1 MTTSSQHDPVTRP
14 APRANTVTAIDAK
27 TAANGQGNRR
37 ARLDPKLRH
46 YPESRF
52 GGYSDIDQLVVFYT
66 RVRSLLEPS
75 FTVLDI
81 GCGRG
86 KHAEKQ
92 TARTRLKILNDQCK
106 TVIGI
111 DVNPAAQDN
120 PFVDQ
125 FHLIDANSRWPI
137 PDSSVDLAVSDY
149 VLEHVENPDLF
160 FSECHRVIRPGGYL
174 CMRTTNAL
182 SYFGV
187 AARVIPNRLH
197 PAIVQRAYVNPRK
210 EEDVFPTRLPVQHRA
225 RGPPGAGPS
234 RLPALRVRLP
244 VRPGAFRFLPRLVFP
259 RGIASAAR
267 APGDPD
273 RDLRLRTTAVS
284 EPPAWRG
291 RDGTGCARPAPAYT
305 SQQVEPGG

>member
-1 MTTSSQHDPVTRP
+1 MTNSATLADDAVTG
-14 APRANTVTAIDAK
+14 
-27 TAANGQGNRR
+27 NGRVNRR
-37 ARLDPKLRH
+37 ARPDPRAR
-46 YPESRF
+46 YFPESQF

-86 KHAEKQ
+86 KHAEER
-92 TARTRLKILNDQCK
+92 TARSSLKILNDHCK

-111 DVNPAAQDN
+111 DVNPAARDN

-125 FHLIDANSRWPI
+125 FHLISANSGWPL
-137 PDSSVDLAVSDY
+137 PDASVDLAVSDY

-187 AARVIPNRLH
+187 AARVIPNGLH
-197 PAIVQRAYVNPRK
+197 PAIVQQAYVSPRK
-210 EEDVFPTRLPVQHRA
+210 EEDVFPTRYRCNTVSAVRRALDRHGFQHCVYGYQSDPAHFGFSRA
-225 RGPPGAGPS
+225 LYFLGVVHQ
-234 RLPALRVRLP
+234 RLAPRRIRTAIFVFARR
-244 VRPGAFRFLPRLVFP
+244 RPGEPA
-259 RGIASAAR
+259 G
-267 APGDPD
+267 APPLG
-273 RDLRLRTTAVS
+273 
-284 EPPAWRG
+284 
-291 RDGTGCARPAPAYT
+291 
-305 SQQVEPGG
+305 